1 LKLIKINQT
10 LMLACNAE
18 LRLAGVSHGGSW
30 AAIKDVLDATAH
42 FPGTHTSINFSNR
55 IPGASRKRLP
65 LLGVNLT

>member
-30 AAIKDVLDATAH
+30 AGIKDVFDATAY
-42 FPGTHTSINFSNR
+42 FPGTTNTSAPKES
-55 IPGASRKRLP
+55 
-65 LLGVNLT
+65 